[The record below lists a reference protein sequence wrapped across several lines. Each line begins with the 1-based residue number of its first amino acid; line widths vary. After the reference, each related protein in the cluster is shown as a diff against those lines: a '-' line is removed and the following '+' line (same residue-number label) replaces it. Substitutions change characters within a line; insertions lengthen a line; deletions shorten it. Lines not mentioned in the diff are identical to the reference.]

1 MTTEDGGNIEY
12 HISGVTEP
20 EEDAELALRELP
32 PHPPHPVPK
41 PGHWMKTDGYGESVA
56 MYRVGGY
63 EYPMVTVLTCKTCTA
78 HPKVRVFIENALIN
92 SVPYAQ
98 IERSLP
104 DEYGVPWRSIR
115 NHMDKL
121 HMPLQQYIRRQI
133 IEKRAIDI
141 GLDVAHHD
149 GTLVNYLS
157 LGDSVIHE
165 VYRRMMEG
173 NIKPDM
179 KDAVAFARLIKA
191 SEEKVGE
198 ELDQEI
204 IYETFLVYQ
213 EAVRRNVDEETFR
226 IIAHEITSSPVIRG
240 YIDKQDRI
248 EDAEWEDQPTVEMT
262 EEELSILRSG
272 DNLIED

>member
-1 MTTEDGGNIEY
+1 MTIEDNNIEY

-20 EEDAELALRELP
+20 EQDAELALRDLP
-32 PHPPHPVPK
+32 SHPVPK
-41 PGHWMKTDGYGESVA
+41 ADHWMKTNGYGESVA

-78 HPKVRVFIENALIN
+78 NPKVRVYIENALIN
-92 SVPYAQ
+92 SIPYVQ

-104 DEYGVPWRSIR
+104 DGYEVPWRSIR
-115 NHMDKL
+115 NHLDKL

-133 IEKRAIDI
+133 IEKRATDI
-141 GLDVAHHD
+141 GLDVANHD

-157 LGDSVIHE
+157 LGDSVINE
-165 VYRRMMEG
+165 VYLRMMDG

-198 ELDQEI
+198 DLDQEI
-204 IYETFLVYQ
+204 IYQTFLIYQ
-213 EAVRRNVDEETFR
+213 EAVRRNVDEETFST
-226 IIAHEITSSPVIRG
+226 IAHEITSSPVIRG
-240 YIDKQDRI
+240 YIERQDRI
-248 EDAEWEDQPTVEMT
+248 EDAEWEEQPTVEMD
-262 EEELSILRSG
+262 EEELSILESG
-272 DNLIED
+272 DNFD